1 MISKLFYNNGSTIKI
16 NQIYKIN
23 YDEIK
28 KKFDKHGILL
38 FNNFRIQPNKLL
50 NFTDKFT
57 KLYANDA
64 SRRLTLFKK
73 NKIKSVDIGNHEIPL
88 HSESSF
94 TNQTPEIIWFF
105 NYDSKINKTPT
116 TICDGIQ
123 VWEKLSY
130 KTRKKFLSEPLI
142 FEVDV
147 NLPFKKNLNSKEWYL
162 DSIGISKCKLN
173 FKKGKISYNIKK
185 FAVSL
190 DRKNN
195 KLAFCNHLLSVKYES
210 QIKKCYFSSGKKI
223 SKNIWDEIKLVT
235 DKLTYEHYW
244 KKNQLIMINNHRFLH
259 GRRKSAPGVK
269 REILNIQTLISNF

>member
-147 NLPFKKNLNSKEWYL
+147 NLPFKK
-162 DSIGISKCKLN
+162 I
-173 FKKGKISYNIKK
+173 
-185 FAVSL
+185 
-190 DRKNN
+190 
-195 KLAFCNHLLSVKYES
+195 
-210 QIKKCYFSSGKKI
+210 
-223 SKNIWDEIKLVT
+223 
-235 DKLTYEHYW
+235 
-244 KKNQLIMINNHRFLH
+244 
-259 GRRKSAPGVK
+259 
-269 REILNIQTLISNF
+269 